1 LQIEDVQAV
10 EPAPV
15 PDTTAVP
22 AADPAIQPV
31 DTTDNPPAK
40 SFTQE
45 ELDAAIGKRLARE
58 QRKWERE
65 QRTRAIAPQPVTP
78 VTPPK
83 VEDYADVPAY
93 AEAVA
98 ETKAAELLN
107 RRQAE
112 AENAQL
118 RESYEDRAESAREKY
133 DDFEQVAYNPSVP
146 VTAVM
151 AEAVMADELG
161 PEILYHLGSNPSE
174 ATRISRLSPT
184 QQARE
189 IGRLAAKLAATPPA
203 KTTSTAPAPITP
215 VAARTGSVK
224 VSDTTDPRSIKTMS
238 DAEWIEAEN
247 ARVRKRLEAQR
258 NR

>member
-1 LQIEDVQAV
+1 MSIEDVQAA
-10 EPAPV
+10 EAAPA

-22 AADPAIQPV
+22 APDSATQPV
-31 DTTDNPPAK
+31 DLPDTPPAK
-40 SFTQE
+40 TFTQE

-58 QRKWERE
+58 QRKWERD
-65 QRTRAIAPQPVTP
+65 QRTRATAPQPVIP

-112 AENAQL
+112 ADNAQL

-133 DDFEQVAYNPSVP
+133 DDFEQVAYNPAVP

-174 ATRISRLSPT
+174 ASRIANLSPAR
-184 QQARE
+184 QALE
-189 IGRLAAKLAATPPA
+189 IGKLSAKLAASPPA

-215 VAARTGSVK
+215 VAARTGVAK
-224 VSDTTDPRSIKTMS
+224 VSDTTDPRSTKTMT
-238 DAEWIEAEN
+238 DAEWIEAEQ
-247 ARVRKRLEAQR
+247 ARDRKRLEAQR